1 MAVNRQFNV
10 AVVGATGVA
19 GQQFVEALKGHPF
32 FKITAVAASPRS
44 AGKSYADA
52 LREPNGASRWYGE
65 ESPDAEVL
73 QLTVQDAASLDP
85 ESVDV
90 IFTAIESDAA
100 RELEPR
106 LALHRPVFSTA
117 SAYRYEPDVPIIVPG
132 VNLEQLAILDQQRK
146 NRGWKGFV
154 VPLPNCTTVGL
165 VVPLKPLLDAF
176 GLKRVCVTS
185 MQGLS
190 GAGRSPGT
198 PAMDVIDNVIPFISG
213 EEEKVAK
220 ETGKILGVIEGGQFV
235 PHGVPVAA
243 TCTRANVLEG
253 HTEAVQ
259 LELEKDASEDE
270 VRAALENH
278 GRDFCARGLPSAPD
292 RLIRVHTDPYR
303 PQPRLDRDAGGGMT
317 TSVGR
322 LRVDE
327 NGVRFM
333 LVSHNTKM
341 GAAKG
346 AVLAAEHMA
355 DLGTL

>member
-1 MAVNRQFNV
+1 MAANREFNV

-19 GQQFVEALKGHPF
+19 GQQFVEALRGHPW

-52 LREPNGASRWYGE
+52 LREPNGASRWYCDE
-65 ESPDAEVL
+65 NPDEDVL
-73 QLTVQDAASLDP
+73 GLTVQDAADLDP

-90 IFTAIESDAA
+90 VFTAIESDAA

-132 VNLEQLAILDQQRK
+132 VNLDHLDIIEEQRK
-146 NRGWKGFV
+146 RRGWKGFV

-165 VVPLKPLLDAF
+165 VVTLQPLQQAF
-176 GLKRVCVTS
+176 GLERVFMTS

-190 GAGRSPGT
+190 GAGRSPGV
-198 PAMDVIDNVIPFISG
+198 PAMDVLDNIIPFISG

-220 ETGKILGVIEGGQFV
+220 ETGKILGRVENGAFV
-235 PHGVPVAA
+235 PKNVPVSA
-243 TCTRANVLEG
+243 TCTRGNVLEG
-253 HTEAVQ
+253 HTEAVHV
-259 LELEKDASEDE
+259 LLEKNPSSDE
-270 VRAALENH
+270 IRAAFAEY
-278 GRDFCARGLPSAPD
+278 GSDFCSRGLPSAPD
-292 RLIRVHTDPYR
+292 RMIQVHDDPYR
-303 PQPRLDRDAGGGMT
+303 PQPRLDRNAGGGMT

-322 LRVDE
+322 IRLDEQGLRYI
-327 NGVRFM
+327 